1 MPIVFAE
8 ISLKSGGGART
19 EGQFPPFRVRRSL
32 TLHRC
37 LCSRASYPL
46 PRPSSVPSSREAHSV
61 SGAVSVGS
69 VHPFGTRSAERPRVQ
84 NAQERRTPKR
94 TRTQNQN
101 RISIFARMH
110 GPVTLIPQQSRGY
123 DTHFIGNRS
132 VTRVF
137 AGGSSISVWQG
148 VNRGAV
154 TPFRSERRFT
164 PRLCLSSR
172 PVTPSRGSVAT
183 LQEAHA
189 VFRSR
194 FQWKQSTPSV
204 HPAQKAHS
212 GSSTDSEGS
221 VVPEAGPE
229 SGVSYPL
236 PRASS
241 VPTSRVTVLAFG
253 ADSAG
258 LVHVSR
264 TTIRS
269 RLVPTQIFTQSRP
282 RTRVHEA
289 DSRNGTQGAPT
300 PPGPK

>member
-69 VHPFGTRSAERPRVQ
+69 VHHFGTRSAERPRAQ

-172 PVTPSRGSVAT
+172 T
-183 LQEAHA
+183 
-189 VFRSR
+189 
-194 FQWKQSTPSV
+194 
-204 HPAQKAHS
+204 
-212 GSSTDSEGS
+212 
-221 VVPEAGPE
+221 
-229 SGVSYPL
+229 SYPL
-236 PRASS
+236 PRVSSDFAGGSRSFPVQVSVEAVHPFSTPSAESPLRFKHRLRRLSRSGGRARIGGQLPPPARVVSTDLEGNGASFRRRFS
-241 VPTSRVTVLAFG
+241 G
-253 ADSAG
+253 AG
-258 LVHVSR
+258 
-264 TTIRS
+264 T
-269 RLVPTQIFTQSRP
+269 RLSLI
-282 RTRVHEA
+282 HI
-289 DSRNGTQGAPT
+289 
-300 PPGPK
+300 